1 MIPVAR
7 AHRNCTFILPNLI
20 RPKDVP
26 GFETNSENRWMFES
40 THGCWCA
47 AWQVQL
53 DGSVL
58 KWSHDRRTWEAPKP
72 GEHYLT
78 TNDPYDRR

>member
-7 AHRNCTFILPNLI
+7 AHRNCTFILPSRI
-20 RPKDVP
+20 RASDYPEAQIPANKWKL
-26 GFETNSENRWMFES
+26 EA

-47 AWQVQL
+47 AWKVEL
-53 DGSVL
+53 DGSVF
-58 KWSHDRRTWEAPKP
+58 KWSHDRWAWEAPKP

-78 TNDPYDRR
+78 TNDPYDRS